1 MQGECEPQGLAQEQ
15 CRACCRV
22 SPAAFLMHHCDV
34 PFRAVQPQQ
43 PQMFGEELPDMREG
57 ERPSPA
63 RRKRQPSM
71 SETMPLY
78 TLCREDLE
86 SMDKEVRAVAT
97 GLRLLAQVCLSSP
110 ERPGLTVP
118 SSCTQRWPARAPRQ
132 LGLGTGHGV
141 SPLHPTLDLM
151 ALSGEASHRCGEA
164 WVPLAP
170 VGRARMPWGQT
181 GTSCWKSRAPLRPGL
196 PLAAQ

>member
-1 MQGECEPQGLAQEQ
+1 MLAQGECEPQGLAQEQ

-57 ERPSPA
+57 ERPGPA

-86 SMDKEVRAVAT
+86 SMDKEVRGRGHGAETALPGVPVITRASWLDGT
-97 GLRLLAQVCLSSP
+97 QQLYPALASEGTQP
-110 ERPGLTVP
+110 ARPGHWPWCQPTSPHPGPHGLVWRGFP
-118 SSCTQRWPARAPRQ
+118 SLW
-132 LGLGTGHGV
+132 
-141 SPLHPTLDLM
+141 
-151 ALSGEASHRCGEA
+151 
-164 WVPLAP
+164 
-170 VGRARMPWGQT
+170 
-181 GTSCWKSRAPLRPGL
+181 
-196 PLAAQ
+196 